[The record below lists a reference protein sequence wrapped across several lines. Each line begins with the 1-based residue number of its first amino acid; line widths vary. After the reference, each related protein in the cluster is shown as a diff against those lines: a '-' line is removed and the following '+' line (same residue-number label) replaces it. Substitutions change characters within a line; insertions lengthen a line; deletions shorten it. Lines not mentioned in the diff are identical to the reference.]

1 MNSARK
7 KIILED
13 FDIKVDKLKQTNRIS
28 KKFELQIR
36 NISPISGTLKQSGTI
51 FIYMKHMKFTELK
64 IG

>member
-13 FDIKVDKLKQTNRIS
+13 FDRTVDKLKQTNRIS
-28 KKFELQIR
+28 KKFEIQIR
-36 NISPISGTLKQSGTI
+36 GIFPISGILKQSGAI
-51 FIYMKHMKFTELK
+51 FMHMTHMKFTELK